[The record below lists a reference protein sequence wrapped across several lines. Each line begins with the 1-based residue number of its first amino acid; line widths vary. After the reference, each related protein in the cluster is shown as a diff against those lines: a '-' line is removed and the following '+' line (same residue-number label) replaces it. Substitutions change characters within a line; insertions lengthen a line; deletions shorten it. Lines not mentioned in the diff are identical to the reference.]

1 MSQPATAVRHRDT
14 DADLGAGAPIGH
26 IEEFEPHGPRCG
38 QKGGKCDRHANRILT
53 THVGSLVR
61 PPKLVEF
68 LKKIEAGEP
77 YDKAA
82 YEACLKESIE
92 EVVRQQ
98 VEAGIDI
105 VSDGEFS
112 KGRNW
117 AFYVHDRLSG
127 LATRP
132 ATPEELKDPMASA
145 GGGQDRVAFPEFYAE
160 YDRASGLGARL
171 GKRFVVN
178 GPLTYNDATVKR
190 DIAKLKAAAA
200 KANADGAFLPVV
212 APASALPG
220 AKNEHY
226 ADEKSAAV
234 RARRLPAPGIQGD
247 RRCRPLRADRRRLPA
262 LHAREDGAADERGA
276 VPRLGADAHRRAQPR
291 AARHSA
297 GALALSHLLGQ
308 LERPAR
314 LRRAAEGHR
323 RPAAAGERR
332 RTTASRQANPRHE
345 HEWTVWQSA
354 KLPAGKMLIPG
365 VISHATNIVEHPE
378 LVAQRLVRLA
388 KIVGRENVMGG
399 TDCGFA
405 QSPFA
410 QRVHPEHHVGEAAL
424 AVGGREDRHGR
435 VVGQGGVTTAAD
447 CNRRERTA
455 QLNGRMP

>member
-1 MSQPATAVRHRDT
+1 MASNPD
-14 DADLGAGAPIGH
+14 
-26 IEEFEPHGPRCG
+26 
-38 QKGGKCDRHANRILT
+38 RILA

-61 PPKLVEF
+61 PPRLVEF
-68 LKKIEAGEP
+68 LKLIEAGQA

-82 YEACLKESIE
+82 YEACLKASIE

-127 LATRP
+127 ISTRP
-132 ATPEELKDPMASA
+132 ATPEEMKDPMSSA
-145 GGGQDRVAFPEFYAE
+145 GGGQDHVAFPEFYAE

-178 GPLTYNDATVKR
+178 GPLVYNDATVKR
-190 DIAKLKAAAA
+190 DIATLKAAAA
-200 KANADGAFLPVV
+200 KANAHGAFLPVV

-226 ADEKSAAV
+226 ADE
-234 RARRLPAPGIQGD
+234 QG
-247 RRCRPLRADRRRLPA
+247 LLF
-262 LHAREDGAADERGA
+262 
-276 VPRLGADAHRRAQPR
+276 
-291 AARHSA
+291 
-297 GALALSHLLGQ
+297 ALADCLHQEYQAIVDAGLIVQIDDAFLPYMYERLVPPRTLAEYKAWAQLRIDALNHALRGIPEERSRYHICWGSWNGPHAFDVPLKDIVDLLLQVNVGAYSV
-308 LERPAR
+308 E
-314 LRRAAEGHR
+314 
-323 RPAAAGERR
+323 
-332 RTTASRQANPRHE
+332 QANPRHE

-354 KLPAGKMLIPG
+354 KLPPGRKLIPG

-388 KIVGRENVMGG
+388 KVVGRENVLGG

-410 QRVHPEHHVGEAAL
+410 KRVHESIMWAKLRSLAEGARLASAELWGKKSAA
-424 AVGGREDRHGR
+424 
-435 VVGQGGVTTAAD
+435 
-447 CNRRERTA
+447 
-455 QLNGRMP
+455 